1 IYNSYYESVANN
13 FNSKL
18 KLQKQAWFPSISAEY
33 FQGKNTGLSSSLYGF
48 QVGLNVPLFFSGNA
62 KKTKMLQLEKESWN
76 QQKEAELTKINQFV
90 NQKNNQLAG
99 IKTTIDYYETSGK
112 KLSDEILKVANM
124 SYKHGEIDFFQYIQ
138 SLENALQIK
147 IDYLD
152 AILEYNNTILDIE
165 FINYQ

>member
-1 IYNSYYESVANN
+1 
-13 FNSKL
+13 
-18 KLQKQAWFPSISAEY
+18 
-33 FQGKNTGLSSSLYGF
+33 
-48 QVGLNVPLFFSGNA
+48 
-62 KKTKMLQLEKESWN
+62 MLQLEKESWN

-90 NQKNNQLAG
+90 AQKNNQLLG
-99 IKTTIDYYETSGK
+99 IKTTIDYYENSGK

>member
-1 IYNSYYESVANN
+1 MPN
-13 FNSKL
+13 FKITV
-18 KLQKQAWFPSISAEY
+18 KYPHKPRQ
-33 FQGKNTGLSSSLYGF
+33 
-48 QVGLNVPLFFSGNA
+48 

-124 SYKHGEIDFFQYIQ
+124 SYKHGEIDCGCLLIGNQLFVPFLSRQ
-138 SLENALQIK
+138 K
-147 IDYLD
+147 R
-152 AILEYNNTILDIE
+152 
-165 FINYQ
+165 